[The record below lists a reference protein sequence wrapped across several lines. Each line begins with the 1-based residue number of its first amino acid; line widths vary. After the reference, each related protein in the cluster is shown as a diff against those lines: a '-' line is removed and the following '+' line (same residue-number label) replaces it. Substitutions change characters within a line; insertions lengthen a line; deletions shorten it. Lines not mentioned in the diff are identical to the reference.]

1 MRLSIEVS
9 PEQHQRLKASAA
21 LQGKSIKDY
30 VLDKTLPDLAE
41 ESALYE
47 LESFL
52 KPRVEEA
59 SSGEFSDKS
68 VDDIF
73 DEAIEEQQAQ

>member
-21 LQGKSIKDY
+21 LQGKTIKDY
-30 VLDKTLPDLAE
+30 VLDKTLPNSDERSALAE
-41 ESALYE
+41 
-47 LESFL
+47 LEAFL
-52 KPRVEEA
+52 KPRLEA
-59 SSGEFSDKS
+59 ADRGELSDKS

-73 DEAIEEQQAQ
+73 NEAERQEKGS